1 MRGRAPFPATWW
13 TQPSSDRAQHLRLGP
28 RGERHGPTAPGSR
41 SRGSGGGCLLRVDMR
56 TETKRKQVSG
66 VVRDALAGH
75 AATSESKG
83 EPRPAAGVGATDRCR
98 RRSLWPWW
106 PGSLAAWLAEPQSR
120 HPPPPLSVLDVFVFS
135 CFSVPVPQFF
145 RSLVGILGLCSRQSS
160 RSGAGHGSLPLA
172 LASARP
178 FLPSRLSPSFHSSPF
193 GRFPNHSFN
202 PCLALLVG
210 D

>member
-1 MRGRAPFPATWW
+1 MLCGMPWQATRKPRRA
-13 TQPSSDRAQHLRLGP
+13 R
-28 RGERHGPTAPGSR
+28 GSR
-41 SRGSGGGCLLRVDMR
+41 GQQRASGRLTGAVAGRSGPGGRGLWRRGWLSHRVV
-56 TETKRKQVSG
+56 T
-66 VVRDALAGH
+66 
-75 AATSESKG
+75 
-83 EPRPAAGVGATDRCR
+83 
-98 RRSLWPWW
+98 
-106 PGSLAAWLAEPQSR
+106 
-120 HPPPPLSVLDVFVFS
+120 PPPPSVLDVFVFS

-145 RSLVGILGLCSRQSS
+145 RSLVGILGSCSRQSS